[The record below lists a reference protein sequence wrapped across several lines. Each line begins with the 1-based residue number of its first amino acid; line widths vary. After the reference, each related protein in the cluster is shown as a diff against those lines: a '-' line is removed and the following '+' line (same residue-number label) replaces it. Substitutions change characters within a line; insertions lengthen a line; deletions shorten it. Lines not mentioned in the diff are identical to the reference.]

1 VLPLLIK
8 GHPAELLIVI
18 PGVIMSSP
26 IPGKPV
32 RGSKTGVP
40 IMALFDLLGRTW
52 AMGVVWQLQDG
63 PFTFR
68 ELQEKCESI
77 SPSLLNS
84 RIKELRKADI
94 VERSLEGYQL
104 TERGKKLIDLLKPFG
119 DWSREW
125 AEEVY
130 DL

>member
-1 VLPLLIK
+1 
-8 GHPAELLIVI
+8 
-18 PGVIMSSP
+18 MSNP

-40 IMALFDLLGRTW
+40 VMALFDLLGRTW

-63 PFTFR
+63 PYTFR
-68 ELQEKCESI
+68 DLQEKCESI

-94 VERSLEGYQL
+94 VERTLEGYQL
-104 TERGKKLIDLLKPFG
+104 TDRGKKLITLLRPFG

-125 AEEVY
+125 AKEVY
-130 DL
+130 DV